1 MKALRILGLLMI
13 YVPAAF
19 VAISLVWVE
28 SLKDG
33 PVNITPV
40 MLKQMFT
47 EFTSI
52 EQEWVSLEKI
62 SEPAIRA
69 VIAAEDSQFMRHNGF
84 NPQEI
89 AKMKLLYVRDGSPLR
104 GCSTISQQVAKNC
117 FTLGG
122 RNWFRK
128 GIEGYYTTLIE
139 WFWGKRR
146 ILEVYLNV
154 ARTGRLLYGIE
165 TASLQN
171 FGHSARFMTIGEAT
185 VFAAALPNPVSRPP
199 LLVYKHMYLL
209 RAAIAARAPLV
220 DIPKRRS

>member
-1 MKALRILGLLMI
+1 MKTLRVLGLLMI
-13 YVPAAF
+13 YVPVAF
-19 VAISLVWVE
+19 VAFSLLWVE

-40 MLKQMFT
+40 MLKQIFT

-52 EQEWVSLEKI
+52 EQEWVPLEKI

-89 AKMKLLYVRDGSPLR
+89 AKMRLTHEREGTPLR

-117 FTLGG
+117 FTFGS

-154 ARTGRLLYGIE
+154 ARTGSNTYGIE
-165 TASLQN
+165 AASLQYY
-171 FGHSARFMTIGEAT
+171 GHSARFMTMGDAT
-185 VFAAALPNPVSRPP
+185 AFATALPNPVNRT
-199 LLVYKHMYLL
+199 LYWTNLNLYTL
-209 RAAIAARAPLV
+209 RAAIAARAEVV
-220 DIPKRRS
+220 DIPKK